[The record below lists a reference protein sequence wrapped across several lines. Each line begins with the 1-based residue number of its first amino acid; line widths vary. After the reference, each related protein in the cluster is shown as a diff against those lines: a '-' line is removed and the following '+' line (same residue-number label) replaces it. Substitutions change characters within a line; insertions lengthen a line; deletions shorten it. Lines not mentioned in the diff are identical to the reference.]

1 MKKVKKMILPKTI
14 HPSWQD
20 FLTDEIRQE
29 INTIEC
35 RIGEECNPSNR
46 QHILRFLTI
55 DLAKV
60 KVIWLGQDVYPMKG
74 VATGRSFEVGTL
86 ESWQQPFKQVSMK
99 NIIRLIHKDYN
110 NIQSYQDIKSYE
122 EIKKEIANGEF
133 NLQNPQKWFDALEE
147 QGVLFL
153 NTSFTCEPG
162 KPNSHKDIWAHFS
175 SCVLTYISEN
185 NPQISWFLWGNE
197 AIGNKKYVKQGVF
210 YESRHPMMCSV
221 KYENDFLKFDGFR
234 QTMHMINWLGV

>member
-1 MKKVKKMILPKTI
+1 MLLPDSI
-14 HPSWQD
+14 HPSWND
-20 FLTDEIRQE
+20 FLTEEIMQE
-29 INTIEC
+29 LENIERC
-35 RIGEECNPSNR
+35 IGEDCNPSNR
-46 QHILRFLTI
+46 QQILRFLAI
-55 DLAKV
+55 DIKKV
-60 KVIWLGQDVYPMKG
+60 RVIWLGQDVYPMKG

-110 NIQSYQDIKSYE
+110 NIDDYHEIKSYE
-122 EIKKEIANGEF
+122 EIKKELAAGTF
-133 NLQNPQKWFDALEE
+133 QMQAPKKWFDELEK

-162 KPNSHKDIWAHFS
+162 KPNSHKSIWADFS
-175 SCVLTYISEN
+175 SGVLSYISRT
-185 NPQISWFLWGNE
+185 NPEIVWFLWGNE
-197 AIGNKKYVKQGVF
+197 AISNKVFIEQGIF

-234 QTMHMINWLGV
+234 KTMQMINWLGI